1 MHFDQCGVECHSSF
15 NLHFPVEPF
24 WKDLLVTR
32 ISSFQH
38 SLQVYSYFI
47 IVFLPSFR
55 ILDVNPLSDV
65 ELTNIF
71 SHSQCCLSTQLTD
84 CFLFPCSTKSHLP
97 IVDPISQ
104 AMRVLIKNALP
115 VHVWSYSVPLNFS
128 FGNLRVSGFRL
139 RYFIHFEYLMCRQR
153 DKVYPSFIF
162 LHVNTPF
169 SQYYLLKVYF
179 LKSLFDIFIKKQVF
193 AIVLY

>member
-1 MHFDQCGVECHSSF
+1 MLIPCQM
-15 NLHFPVEPF
+15 
-24 WKDLLVTR
+24 
-32 ISSFQH
+32 
-38 SLQVYSYFI
+38 YSWQ
-47 IVFLPSFR
+47 
-55 ILDVNPLSDV
+55 
-65 ELTNIF
+65 IF
-71 SHSQCCLSTQLTD
+71 SHILSVASRLNWLIVF
-84 CFLFPCSTKSHLP
+84 FLPCSTKSHLP

-104 AMRVLIKNALP
+104 AMRVLITNALP

-128 FGNLRVSGFRL
+128 FGNLSVSGFRL

-179 LKSLFDIFIKKQVF
+179 LKSLFDAFIKKQVF
-193 AIVLY
+193 AIVFPCILVFCSIPSMCLLLSEYYGSVV